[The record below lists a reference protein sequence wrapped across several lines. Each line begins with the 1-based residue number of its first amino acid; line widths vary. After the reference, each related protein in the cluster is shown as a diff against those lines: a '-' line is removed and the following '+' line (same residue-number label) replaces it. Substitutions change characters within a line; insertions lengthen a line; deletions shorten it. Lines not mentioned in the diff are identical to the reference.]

1 MWQVSFDTSVPLKSV
16 LTPFNVDQGLSDRL
30 LALEAKLAEATSVC
44 RCTVRLNGLQE
55 AVEALGREIAILKSE
70 R

>member
-1 MWQVSFDTSVPLKSV
+1 MWQVSFDTITPLQSV
-16 LTPFNVDQGLSDRL
+16 LMPIGKGLSDRL
-30 LALEAKLAEATSVC
+30 AALEAKLAEATSVC

>member
-16 LTPFNVDQGLSDRL
+16 LTPFNVDHDIRVRL
-30 LALEAKLAEATSVC
+30 AALETKLAEATSVC
-44 RCTVRLNGLQE
+44 RCTNRLNGLQE
-55 AVEALGREIAILKSE
+55 AVEALGREIVLLKAE

>member
-1 MWQVSFDTSVPLKSV
+1 MWQVSFDTITPLQSV
-16 LTPFNVDQGLSDRL
+16 LMPICNGLSDRL

-55 AVEALGREIAILKSE
+55 AVEALGREIAVLKSE

>member
-1 MWQVSFDTSVPLKSV
+1 MWQVSFDTITPLQSV
-16 LTPFNVDQGLSDRL
+16 LMPICKGLSDRL